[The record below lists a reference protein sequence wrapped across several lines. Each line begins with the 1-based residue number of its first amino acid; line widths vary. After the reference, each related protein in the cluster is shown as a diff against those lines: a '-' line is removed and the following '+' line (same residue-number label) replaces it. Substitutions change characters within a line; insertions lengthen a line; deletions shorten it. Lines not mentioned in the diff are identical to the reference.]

1 MSDPEWNQQN
11 SITAEE
17 VVVLLRRVIRGELKI
32 TAVGASWDDIYAGNV
47 RVRIDGYKLVI
58 FNDCNQLDYVDSIT
72 AEDGR
77 HGDSDHWFLSN
88 KEPVDLM
95 TDEEGTLLERLLM
108 EAPVVAED

>member
-1 MSDPEWNQQN
+1 MTDPEWNQQN

-17 VVVLLRRVIRGELKI
+17 VVVLLRRVISGELKI
-32 TAVGASWDDIYAGNV
+32 VAVGASWDDIYAGNV

-72 AEDGR
+72 AADGR

-88 KEPVDLM
+88 TEPVDLM
-95 TDEEGTLLERLLM
+95 TDEEGTELERLLM
-108 EAPVVAED
+108 EAPDVAED